1 MIDRGD
7 LAAEVGLS
15 KLSEFSNNIINDA
28 KNLGKPTIIATE
40 NFRDSEP
47 NTEYIINSS

>member
-15 KLSEFSNNIINDA
+15 KLSEFSDNIIYRQS
-28 KNLGKPTIIATE
+28 NLA
-40 NFRDSEP
+40 SQ
-47 NTEYIINSS
+47 